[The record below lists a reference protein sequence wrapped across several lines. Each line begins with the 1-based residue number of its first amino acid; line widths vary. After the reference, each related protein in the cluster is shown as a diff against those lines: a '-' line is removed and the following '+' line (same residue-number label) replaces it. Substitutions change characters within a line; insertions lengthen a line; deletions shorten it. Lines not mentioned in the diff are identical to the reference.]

1 MEPETPITNQ
11 QISEIDLAFCRA
23 VLYSALALG
32 FRPPTE
38 ETVDRLVS
46 EEGATALAK
55 AAAILDADSAAGLRS
70 AALNLSADK
79 ATLYALSHSY
89 RCLFGH
95 TAHGSVPPYETEYG
109 SEALFQQPQELGD
122 LAGFYLAFG
131 LTLNPAEHERAD
143 HVSCEFEFLSFLALK
158 EAYALETGDTSML
171 EEVRKAARL
180 FLRDHLGRFEP
191 AFARKLVTEGRESF
205 YGNLGELCLRFVTV
219 ECARLGVPLGP
230 ENLSL
235 RPATD
240 DSVPMA
246 CGSGTECAAM
256 PRACDPEESGAV

>member
-1 MEPETPITNQ
+1 MGALSVTEQ
-11 QISEIDLAFCRA
+11 EINEVDMVLCRA
-23 VLYSALALG
+23 TLYGALALG

-46 EEGATALAK
+46 AEGAAALAE
-55 AAAILDADSAAGLRS
+55 AASILDADSAAGLRS

-79 ATLYALSHSY
+79 ETLSALSHSY

-95 TAHGSVPPYETEYG
+95 TALGAAPPYETEYG

-131 LTLNPAEHERAD
+131 LTLDPAEHERAD
-143 HVSCEFEFLSFLALK
+143 HVSCECEFLSFLYLK
-158 EAYALETGDTSML
+158 EAYALEMGDLSML
-171 EEVRKAARL
+171 EEVRKATRL
-180 FLRDHLGRFEP
+180 FLRDHLGRFVP
-191 AFARKLVTEGRESF
+191 AFARKLVTEGRKSF

-219 ECARLGVPLGP
+219 ECARLGVLLGP
-230 ENLSL
+230 KNLSL

-240 DSVPMA
+240 DRVPMA

-256 PRACDPEESGAV
+256 PGACDPEESGAV

>member
-1 MEPETPITNQ
+1 MITDA
-11 QISEIDLAFCRA
+11 SRAAEEVTEIDRALCRA
-23 VLYSALALG
+23 TLYGALALG

-70 AALNLSADK
+70 AALKFSADK
-79 ATLYALSHSY
+79 ATLSALSHSY

-95 TAHGSVPPYETEYG
+95 TVRGPVPPYETEYG
-109 SEALFQQPQELGD
+109 AEALFQQPHELGD

-143 HVSCEFEFLSFLALK
+143 HVSCECEFLSFLAMK
-158 EAYALETGDTSML
+158 EAYALESGDLPML

-180 FLRDHLGRFEP
+180 FLRDHLGRFVS

-219 ECARLGVPLGP
+219 ECARLGVLLGP

-235 RPATD
+235 RPAND
-240 DSVPMA
+240 DRIPMA

-256 PRACDPEESGAV
+256 PGACDPEESGAV